1 MEFDIDLH
9 VHTHHSPCGQDEMV
23 PGEILRTAAE
33 RGIAKLAITD
43 HLYPFTDLSAFDEI
57 RSGFADAGSRMNGSI
72 EVFFGCEVEIM
83 APGRTAGSPELAERM
98 DFVMAGATHFH
109 NRGITD
115 LPEGMDDHET
125 ARYILRTF
133 EYAAGLP
140 WVDVIA
146 HPFFVIPRVCSGEV
160 VGLLTNSE
168 LRPALELA
176 RDNDVALEI
185 SRRILHTPEQLQ
197 FSKRFYPLCKEVG
210 LKFTVGSDAHR
221 LEDVGNVRVLEPFIN
236 EMGLTEKDFRLP
248 SHGSQQSC
256 SMTNRRT

>member
-1 MEFDIDLH
+1 MEFDLDLH
-9 VHTHHSPCGQDEMV
+9 VHTHLSPCGQDEMV
-23 PGEILRTAAE
+23 PAEILRTAVE

-43 HLYPFTDLSAFDEI
+43 HLYSFSDLSAFDEI
-57 RSGFADAGSRMNGSI
+57 RSEFEEAKSRLDSSI

-115 LPEGMDDHET
+115 FPEGMDDHET
-125 ARYILRTF
+125 AHYILSTF

-168 LRPALELA
+168 LTPALELA
-176 RDNDVALEI
+176 RDNNVALEI
-185 SRRILHTPEQLQ
+185 SRRILHTPEQLV
-197 FSKRFYPLCKEVG
+197 FSARFYSLCKEVG
-210 LKFTVGSDAHR
+210 LKLTIGSDAHR
-221 LEDVGNVRVLEPFIN
+221 LEDVGNVRLLEPFIN
-236 EMGLTEKDFRLP
+236 ELGLTEEDFRLP
-248 SHGSQQSC
+248 SHRLQQSC